1 MPKKNL
7 PAIAPALAYFACRLF
22 FMALFHP
29 PKPFFLRIGN
39 QLFDLQ
45 EPRIMGIL
53 NVSDDSFYSGSRA
66 LNENELLK
74 KAGKMLSEGAC
85 FLDIGAASSRPG
97 AVLQSAVDEW
107 ALLGPALKAVKK
119 HFPEAMISAD
129 TFRSEI
135 ARQAIE
141 EGADIINDISGGL
154 FDENIFQTVA
164 KARKVLI
171 LMHIKG
177 TFETMHQPYSYSDI
191 AVEVVSDLKKQIEK
205 ARKAGFSDIVADPGF
220 GFSKKGAQNFELL
233 ASLANLQHLE
243 CPVLAGISRKS
254 MVHKTLNVNPESA
267 LNGTTALHMI
277 ALQNGARILRVHDV
291 KEAAECITLFK
302 QICLPE

>member
-39 QLFDLQ
+39 QLIDLQ
-45 EPRIMGIL
+45 EPRIMGVL
-53 NVSDDSFYSGSRA
+53 NVSGDSFYSGSRA

-74 KAGKMLSEGAC
+74 KAGKMLSEGAG

-97 AVLQSAVDEW
+97 AVLPLAEDEW
-107 ALLGPALKAVKK
+107 ALLVPALKSIKK
-119 HFPEAMISAD
+119 HFPEAILSAD

-141 EGADIINDISGGL
+141 EGTDIINDISGGL
-154 FDENIFQTVA
+154 FDDAMFQTVA
-164 KARKVLI
+164 KARKAMI
-171 LMHIKG
+171 LMHMKG
-177 TFETMHQPYSYSDI
+177 TFETMHQAYSYTHI
-191 AVEVVSDLKKQIEK
+191 AVEVASDLKKQTEK
-205 ARKAGFSDIVADPGF
+205 ARKAGISDFIVDPGF

-233 ASLANLQHLE
+233 ASLAHLQLLE

-254 MVHKTLNVNPESA
+254 MIHKTLNVSPEDA
-267 LNGTTALHMI
+267 LNGTTALHML